1 LIEEWFDLNGAALQI
16 TAEDGALLAP
26 LLPYLRELK
35 TEPGAHAD
43 FILSIGRNA
52 SQSPPDEAEV
62 VFEGCLPERVHGRL
76 LRNHAGASFLV
87 VPGMLTLEIAPD
99 ARQARMAVQAGDEAL
114 IGGSAGL
121 YLIAAVLA
129 ASGQHLLHAAGLRL
143 PGAQGGAMLLF
154 APSGAGK
161 TTAALA
167 LALNGFGLLTDD
179 AAVVAPR
186 SGACREP
193 HRVWGLPRA
202 LKVHRRTAAML
213 PNIGAMLP
221 DRWNGDGE
229 QVLTRE
235 ALRSVADVCAA
246 RPLPLAAIGVLGPR
260 ASGPHAIR
268 PIKRSEALVL
278 LAADNVFRA
287 PRGVLADDVC
297 RFQSLSRIVAD
308 VPVCELSVGPDLS
321 TLACAVTSALA

>member
-1 LIEEWFDLNGAALQI
+1 MIEEWFDLNGAALQV
-16 TAEDGALLAP
+16 TAEDGSLLAP

-35 TEPGAHAD
+35 TDPGPHAN
-43 FILSIGRNA
+43 FVLSIARNA
-52 SQSPPDEAEV
+52 SLGPPEDAEV
-62 VFEGCLPERVHGRL
+62 VFEGWLPERVHGRL
-76 LRNHAGASFLV
+76 LRHHSGASMLI
-87 VPGMLTLEIAPD
+87 VPGRLALEIAPD
-99 ARQARMAVQAGDEAL
+99 GRRARMAVQAGDEAL

-121 YLIAAVLA
+121 YAIAAVLA
-129 ASGQHLLHAAGLRL
+129 ASGQHLLHAAGVRL
-143 PGAQGGAMLLF
+143 PGAKGAMLLF

-167 LALNGFGLLTDD
+167 LALDGFGLLTDD
-179 AAVVAPR
+179 AAVIAPGSVVR
-186 SGACREP
+186 GEP

-213 PNIGAMLP
+213 PRIGAMLP
-221 DRWNGDGE
+221 DRWNSDGE

-246 RPLPLAAIGVLGPR
+246 RPLILAAIGVLGPR

-268 PIKRSEALVL
+268 PIKRSEALVH

-287 PRGVLADDVC
+287 PRGVLADDLR

-321 TLACAVTSALA
+321 TLACAVASALA

>member
-1 LIEEWFDLNGAALQI
+1 LIEQWFDLNGAALQV

-26 LLPYLRELK
+26 LLPYLRELE
-35 TEPGAHAD
+35 TAPCTDAD
-43 FILSIGRNA
+43 FVLSIARVGSLA
-52 SQSPPDEAEV
+52 PPDEAEV
-62 VFEGCLPERVHGRL
+62 LFEGWLPERIHGRL
-76 LRNHAGASFLV
+76 SRCHSGARLLI
-87 VPGMLTLEIAPD
+87 VPDRLALEIAPD
-99 ARQARMAVQAGDEAL
+99 ATRARMAVQAGDEAL

-121 YLIAAVLA
+121 YVIAAALA
-129 ASGQHLLHAAGLRL
+129 ANGQHLLHAAGVRL
-143 PGAQGGAMLLF
+143 PGGKGAMLLF

-179 AAVVAPR
+179 AAVIAPR

-213 PNIGAMLP
+213 PRVGAMLP
-221 DRWNGDGE
+221 DRWDSDDE

-235 ALRSVADVCAA
+235 ALASVADVCAA
-246 RPLPLAAIGVLGPR
+246 RPIALAAIGVLGPR

-268 PIKRSEALVL
+268 PIERSQVLVHV
-278 LAADNVFRA
+278 ATDNVFRA
-287 PRGVLADDVC
+287 PRGVLADDLH
-297 RFQSLSRIVAD
+297 RFQSISRIVVD
-308 VPVCELSVGPDLS
+308 VPVCELNVGPDLS
-321 TLACAVTSALA
+321 TLGCAVASALA